1 MTGWAPCLQRL
12 LVKNSLNKQRI
23 IRDRH
28 DPRDLYSDLDFKRK
42 FRFRKQS
49 LDEIVQWIGP
59 KVFTLTNH
67 HYAVPGLIRLCMF
80 LRFMGSGAHYNVIG
94 DTHGI
99 VKSTVHNIVHHFV
112 KAVASKSNEM
122 VVFPRELDE
131 LSRIKCGF
139 HRIGGK
145 FSMLPTMKQGHLPC
159 NTLKYLDCM
168 QNFIFLL
175 NPFELYFTKA
185 FQV

>member
-1 MTGWAPCLQRL
+1 MNSIDLWSWSEARGWVPCLQRL

-23 IRDRH
+23 IRNRH

-59 KVFTLTNH
+59 KVFKLTNC

-80 LRFMGSGAHYNVIG
+80 LFFMGSGAHYDVIG
-94 DTHGI
+94 DTHRI
-99 VKSTVHNIVHHFV
+99 VKSTVHDIVHHFIKV
-112 KAVASKSNEM
+112 VASKSDEM
-122 VVFPRELDE
+122 VVFPSELDK
-131 LSRIKCGF
+131 LSHIKRGF

-145 FSMLPTMKQGHLPC
+145 FSIC
-159 NTLKYLDCM
+159 
-168 QNFIFLL
+168 LL
-175 NPFELYFTKA
+175 
-185 FQV
+185 